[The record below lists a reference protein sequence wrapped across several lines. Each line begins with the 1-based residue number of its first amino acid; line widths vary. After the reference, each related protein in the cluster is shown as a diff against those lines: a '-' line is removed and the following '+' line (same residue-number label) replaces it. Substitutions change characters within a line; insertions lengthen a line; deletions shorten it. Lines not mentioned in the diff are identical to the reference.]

1 MAIQQAKSIRDEA
14 INLDKSHEAL
24 RQELGEMIIVSNE
37 TLKNG
42 LDQQQTADLML
53 ANADLA
59 LSKAVDAV
67 ELGERTLME
76 AQGTYRTL
84 QGNIFNKQTT
94 E

>member
-1 MAIQQAKSIRDEA
+1 MATQQAKSIRDEA

-24 RQELGEMIIVSNE
+24 RQELGEMIIDGNDA
-37 TLKNG
+37 LKNG
-42 LDQQQTADLML
+42 MDQQQRADAML
-53 ANADLA
+53 ADADAA

-67 ELGERTLME
+67 ELGERTLTE

-84 QGNIFNKQTT
+84 QGNIFNNQTT